1 MASTEVDEDVMVQW
15 RHCPGDS
22 VLPRVPLDREE
33 AAIMWGLLV
42 RAVIAALRGATT
54 NGVRVAAFGRIVFI
68 GLIGNRPL
76 AQLGQQ
82 EIRNAFAKIGLREAH
97 NSHFISRL
105 IERGPQF
112 GINTLNDLARALNM
126 GVARAGSQ
134 AGTVEMVFPG
144 GRAAAVVNSVGELVT
159 FLPL

>member
-1 MASTEVDEDVMVQW
+1 
-15 RHCPGDS
+15 
-22 VLPRVPLDREE
+22 
-33 AAIMWGLLV
+33 MWGLLV
-42 RAVIAALRGATT
+42 RALIAALRVATT
-54 NGVRVAAFGRIVFI
+54 TSVRVATFGRIAFI

-76 AQLGQQ
+76 VQLGQQ

-105 IERGPQF
+105 IDRGPQF

-126 GVARAGSQ
+126 GVARAGTQ
-134 AGTVEMVFPG
+134 AGTVEIVFPS
-144 GRAAAVVNSVGELVT
+144 GRAAAVINSAGELVT

>member
-1 MASTEVDEDVMVQW
+1 
-15 RHCPGDS
+15 
-22 VLPRVPLDREE
+22 
-33 AAIMWGLLV
+33 MWGLLIRGV
-42 RAVIAALRGATT
+42 MALLRVATT
-54 NGVRVAAFGRIVFI
+54 TTVRVATFGRIAFV

-105 IERGPQF
+105 IERGPRF
-112 GINTLNDLARALNM
+112 GINTLNDLARALNN
-126 GVARAGSQ
+126 GVARSGAQ
-134 AGTVEMVFPG
+134 PGTVEIVFPG
-144 GRAAAVVNSVGELVT
+144 GKAAAVINRLGELVT

>member
-1 MASTEVDEDVMVQW
+1 
-15 RHCPGDS
+15 
-22 VLPRVPLDREE
+22 
-33 AAIMWGLLV
+33 MWGILI
-42 RAVIAALRGATT
+42 RAIIAALRVATT
-54 NGVRVAAFGRIVFI
+54 TSARVATFGRIAFV

-76 AQLGQQ
+76 SQLGQQ

-112 GINTLNDLARALNM
+112 GINTLNDLARALNR
-126 GVARAGSQ
+126 GVARLGSQ
-134 AGTVEMVFPG
+134 SGTVEIVFPS
-144 GRAAAVVNSVGELVT
+144 GRAAAVVNSSGELVT

>member
-1 MASTEVDEDVMVQW
+1 
-15 RHCPGDS
+15 
-22 VLPRVPLDREE
+22 
-33 AAIMWGLLV
+33 MWGFIIRGLLSL
-42 RAVIAALRGATT
+42 LRGATT
-54 NGVRVAAFGRIVFI
+54 AGVQVARLGRISFA
-68 GLIGNRPL
+68 GLISNRPL

-97 NSHFISRL
+97 NSHFIRRL

-112 GINTLNDLARALNM
+112 GIHTLDDLARAINY

-134 AGTVEMVFPG
+134 AGTVEIVFPG
-144 GRAAAVVNSVGELVT
+144 GRAAAVVNAAGELVT

>member
-1 MASTEVDEDVMVQW
+1 
-15 RHCPGDS
+15 
-22 VLPRVPLDREE
+22 
-33 AAIMWGLLV
+33 MWGIIV
-42 RAVIAALRGATT
+42 RAILAALRGAATT
-54 NGVRVAAFGRIVFI
+54 GVRVASYGRIAFV

-105 IERGPQF
+105 IERGPEF
-112 GINTLNDLARALNM
+112 GIRTLNDLARALNL
-126 GVARAGSQ
+126 GVARAGGQ
-134 AGTVEMVFPG
+134 AGTVEIVFPG
-144 GRAAAVVNSVGELVT
+144 GRAAAVVNSAGELIT

>member
-1 MASTEVDEDVMVQW
+1 
-15 RHCPGDS
+15 
-22 VLPRVPLDREE
+22 
-33 AAIMWGLLV
+33 MWGLLIRGILTTL
-42 RAVIAALRGATT
+42 RAATT
-54 NGVRVAAFGRIVFI
+54 TGVRVASFGRVAFV
-68 GLIGNRPL
+68 GLINNRPL
-76 AQLGQQ
+76 AQLTQQ

-112 GINTLNDLARALNM
+112 GVHTLDDLARVLNN

-134 AGTVEMVFPG
+134 AGTVEIVFPN
-144 GRAAAVVNSVGELVT
+144 GRAAAVVNAAGELVT